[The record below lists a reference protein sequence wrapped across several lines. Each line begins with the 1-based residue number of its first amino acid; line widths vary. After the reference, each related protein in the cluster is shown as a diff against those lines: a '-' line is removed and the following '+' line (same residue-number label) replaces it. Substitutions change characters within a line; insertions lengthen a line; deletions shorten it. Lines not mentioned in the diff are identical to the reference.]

1 MDQKSFIRVIIA
13 LVALV
18 NTVLTALGHQVID
31 ASTVNEITILAGAAW
46 VGWTMYK
53 NNYLFGKGKHQKE
66 VLEKENLK

>member
-31 ASTVNEITILAGAAW
+31 ASTVNEITILAGAVW

-53 NNYLFGKGKHQKE
+53 NNYLFGKGKQQKE